1 MQITED
7 CINAVFKYW
16 FKCDR
21 GVSFFLYSLD
31 SFITWDVQYYKILK
45 HMNFYK
51 YCITANFQVAAID
64 RSWCQSL
71 FGFHRMDI
79 PRNIIL

>member
-7 CINAVFKYW
+7 CINVKYW

-21 GVSFFLYSLD
+21 GISFFLYSLD
-31 SFITWDVQYYKILK
+31 SFITCDVQYYKILK

-51 YCITANFQVAAID
+51 
-64 RSWCQSL
+64 
-71 FGFHRMDI
+71 
-79 PRNIIL
+79 